1 MAIQTMGI
9 ETSSGAQ
16 IIDTPSSGAG
26 LRGQALSNKAM
37 QQGLDAG
44 IDASD
49 QYNLYEAGQAE
60 EEAILA
66 EASTLTSKNKK
77 IAAASTSST
86 GSAAHLLYSSRMTRL
101 ANRSTPE
108 TRAKI
113 NAMAT
118 NRLKYN
124 PTFSAA
130 IAEQKAKD
138 TFRADAIVKG
148 TQIALETGK
157 GVVDSD
163 TAFQLYVDDTI
174 EDAKMQEVLEAAE
187 LVKANATSDDGRQK
201 AATSVILAKGNV
213 ARSGLTKEIQ
223 RALGRTLEEGKG
235 YLNSKGIDST
245 GIKNIDQYRTVIRTI
260 YLQQINRLQDSVKD
274 DVLNNPNLR
283 NYSQASAQ
291 IESFLKQGET
301 LKVSVNDDETW
312 DLLSKTSKGLIDRAT
327 VALLSDPN
335 FAHIASILSMDFKGA
350 GLPLETVVD
359 IEEFKKRAA
368 QMLKAT
374 GKMPFPSS
382 NTNETADKLAN
393 TYYARIGDALE
404 IKGDKGKIPKI
415 HVEKVNEDVDK
426 LNKHVINLEK
436 ITPDVAKA
444 VLNVSNAV
452 FEDADKIENQ
462 NRSMRR
468 VIDNSIIPSIEK
480 EFNKVFKTK
489 TGMLAEFIS
498 HFSIVDGPT
507 TDQSFNLKSI
517 ININVLENGTPIFK
531 LGDLT
536 SEQQEIAPRIEEYVK
551 ILNTQGKKL
560 GRSVATIARN
570 NNVSVKEAMAELLG
584 DRLGYNVKNKKEIT
598 PPKTENKFIIYN
610 EAVGKQE

>member
-1 MAIQTMGI
+1 
-9 ETSSGAQ
+9 
-16 IIDTPSSGAG
+16 
-26 LRGQALSNKAM
+26 
-37 QQGLDAG
+37 
-44 IDASD
+44 
-49 QYNLYEAGQAE
+49 
-60 EEAILA
+60 
-66 EASTLTSKNKK
+66 
-77 IAAASTSST
+77 
-86 GSAAHLLYSSRMTRL
+86 
-101 ANRSTPE
+101 
-108 TRAKI
+108 
-113 NAMAT
+113 
-118 NRLKYN
+118 
-124 PTFSAA
+124 
-130 IAEQKAKD
+130 
-138 TFRADAIVKG
+138 
-148 TQIALETGK
+148 
-157 GVVDSD
+157 
-163 TAFQLYVDDTI
+163 
-174 EDAKMQEVLEAAE
+174 MQEVLEAAE

-368 QMLKAT
+368 QMLSAT